1 MNEKG
6 GGMVVVADRID
17 YFPLEIAGLMSTSTV
32 EKVVN
37 DYKSIKMAVK
47 NLGSSLENAFMTL
60 SFLALP
66 VIPQLKITNK
76 GLVDVD
82 KFQFVSL
89 Y

>member
-1 MNEKG
+1 
-6 GGMVVVADRID
+6 
-17 YFPLEIAGLMSTSTV
+17 MSTSTV
-32 EKVVN
+32 EKVVS
-37 DYKSIKMAVK
+37 DYKSIQRAVK

>member
-1 MNEKG
+1 MA
-6 GGMVVVADRID
+6 VVADSVD
-17 YFPLEIAGLMSTSTV
+17 YFALDIAGLMSTSTV

-37 DYKSIKMAVK
+37 DYKAIQRAVK
-47 NLGSSLENAFMTL
+47 NLGSSLENVFMTL

-82 KFQFVSL
+82 KFQFVNL

>member
-1 MNEKG
+1 
-6 GGMVVVADRID
+6 
-17 YFPLEIAGLMSTSTV
+17 MSTSTV

-37 DYKSIKMAVK
+37 DYKRIQRTVK

-82 KFQFVSL
+82 KFKLVSL